1 MGMEIVKVCAHVRL
15 CRHMFAVSKFTV
27 VALLWEAA
35 LVLDFVMVTLIS
47 NEGSFLAPLSPLIA
61 EHS

>member
-1 MGMEIVKVCAHVRL
+1 
-15 CRHMFAVSKFTV
+15 MFAVSKFTV